1 MRDLIFTDW
10 GVVEYEEAW
19 NRQKALFN
27 ALIDAKIREVATDRK
42 DPLDVEAPL
51 SHQFILCQH
60 PHVYTLGKSGKEAN
74 LLVSEAFLKSKGA
87 SLFHIERGGDITYHG
102 PGQCVGY
109 PILDLDDFSLSLR
122 GYIALLEEGIIR
134 TLDDFGITASRE
146 QGAIGVWLDAD
157 NPSKARKICAIGVRA
172 GRGVTM
178 HGFAMN
184 VNTDLSFFNYIHP
197 CGFVDK
203 GVTSLARELGH
214 EVSMD
219 EVKDRLKVHFATLL
233 SGRKKK

>member
-19 NRQKALFN
+19 NRQKAIFN
-27 ALIDAKIREVATDRK
+27 ALIEEKVQKNGIDSKQRSSQEV
-42 DPLDVEAPL
+42 PFP
-51 SHQFILCQH
+51 HHFILCQH
-60 PHVYTLGKSGKEAN
+60 PPVYTLGKSGNEGN

-102 PGQCVGY
+102 PGQWVGY

-122 GYIALLEEGIIR
+122 DYIALLEEGIIR
-134 TLDDFGITASRE
+134 TLADFGITASRY

-178 HGFAMN
+178 HGFALN

-203 GVTSLARELGH
+203 GVTSLAGELGH

-219 EVKDRLKVHFATLL
+219 EVKDRLKIHFNTLL
-233 SGRKKK
+233 SGR